1 MRFFSRRTF
10 HTGLGMAMVMAF
22 AACTTTPPIKPAP
35 SARPPAASK
44 PVATTPAIPKQ
55 TGATIKLVRP
65 AQGAT
70 LTAFNGTSSKGI
82 DIGGQPGDP
91 VIAAADGRV
100 MYVGKDV
107 RAYGN
112 MIIIKH
118 NDVFLTA
125 YAHNRT
131 MLVKENDAV
140 RQGQK
145 IAEMG
150 STGSTGTTG
159 TKLHFEVR
167 RNGVAVNPQAF
178 LDSAPTTR

>member
-1 MRFFSRRTF
+1 MRFSSSLSFSFRATF
-10 HTGLGMAMVMAF
+10 GVAVVVAL
-22 AACTTTPPIKPAP
+22 AACSSAP
-35 SARPPAASK
+35 SKPEATARAPAASK
-44 PVATTPAIPKQ
+44 SAATKPAKPRQ
-55 TGATIKLVRP
+55 TGATIKLVLP
-65 AQGAT
+65 AQGTA
-70 LTAFNGTSSKGI
+70 LTSFNGTTSKGI

-91 VIAAADGRV
+91 VVAAADGRV
-100 MYVGKDV
+100 IYVGKEV

-125 YAHNRT
+125 YAHTST

-150 STGSTGTTG
+150 STGTTV

-167 RNGVAVNPQAF
+167 RNGVAVNPQPF
-178 LDSAPTTR
+178 LDSASAAH